1 MALSLAQ
8 RVDLMVRLGKY
19 IEEIPDDLA
28 KAMEEAHLQNNW
40 FTSHFIAYALEKIR
54 TQYLS
59 EDKLQQWID
68 CYPGL
73 VATSASAKKVGMVMA
88 GNIPLAGF
96 HDFLCGFISG
106 QRLLMKLSSKDAVL
120 LKHFLSVL
128 AAWEPLTAE
137 ILQTADLLKGCD
149 AYIATGSDNSAR
161 YFEYYF
167 AAYPHIIRRNRTS
180 IALLD
185 GSETTE
191 ELEKLADD
199 ICLYFGWGCRNV
211 TQVCVPAGY
220 DFQPLLSALDR
231 YAYFMEHHRYKNNYD
246 YNLTLHLLNQQP
258 YLSSAAM
265 LLSEN
270 EVPYSPVSVLHYRY
284 YTDLAALADACLQDQ
299 RIQCI
304 VGRNFVPFGTAQSP
318 SLSDYAD
325 GVDTLQFLA
334 AL

>member
-1 MALSLAQ
+1 
-8 RVDLMVRLGKY
+8 MVRLGKY

-40 FTSHFIAYALEKIR
+40 FTPHFIAYALEKIR

-73 VATSASAKKVGMVMA
+73 AAINVSAKKVGMVMA

-167 AAYPHIIRRNRTS
+167 AAYPHFIRRNRTS

-185 GSETTE
+185 GSET
-191 ELEKLADD
+191 A
-199 ICLYFGWGCRNV
+199 
-211 TQVCVPAGY
+211 TQVLNPERLAYVHVARGALQVNGIALSGG
-220 DFQPLLSALDR
+220 DGALLDG
-231 YAYFMEHHRYKNNYD
+231 ETT
-246 YNLTLHLLNQQP
+246 LTLHDGHD
-258 YLSSAAM
+258 A
-265 LLSEN
+265 
-270 EVPYSPVSVLHYRY
+270 EVLVF
-284 YTDLAALADACLQDQ
+284 DLT
-299 RIQCI
+299 R
-304 VGRNFVPFGTAQSP
+304 R
-318 SLSDYAD
+318 
-325 GVDTLQFLA
+325 
-334 AL
+334 